1 MTKIQRVEI
10 QQDYATPIH
19 CCFCGQRVLA
29 LGNEQDPPL
38 IAPCDHTLFV
48 AHDEGFEFLSG
59 RAASNLG
66 AKGYTF
72 HRHDSGMFDIA
83 NVDPQA
89 TVMLDGITDAIDI
102 PDSVK
107 IASYMPAPSFMGA
120 YVGFAP
126 DHD

>member
-10 QQDYATPIH
+10 RLSYDTPIH
-19 CCFCGQRVLA
+19 CCFCGQRVLD
-29 LGNEQDPPL
+29 LGDERDQPL

-48 AHDEGFEFLSG
+48 AHDEGFEFLSE

-72 HRHDSGMFDIA
+72 HHHDSGVFDIA
-83 NVDPQA
+83 NADPQA
-89 TVMLDGITDAIDI
+89 TDMPDGVTDAIDI

-107 IASYMPAPSFMGA
+107 IASYTPAPSFMGA

-126 DHD
+126 VHD